1 VSSDFSTP
9 PLSEQ
14 PMMLKIKDVYNQVI
28 RLRLDPTKRDVELF
42 RNDYCVCTIG
52 HVGEAFKPIGF
63 LCSFTA
69 TVGTYMLGQKYKN
82 SDKFVVPYSVCV
94 SIFLSD
100 GYYFILSSFISE
112 LHFLGLRTSV
122 TLGF

>member
-1 VSSDFSTP
+1 MFIPFLFYIVSSDFSTP

-42 RNDYCVCTIG
+42 RIDYCGCTIG
-52 HVGEAFKPIGF
+52 HVGEAFKRTGY

-69 TVGTYMLGQKYKN
+69 TMGTYMLRQKYKN
-82 SDKFVVPYSVCV
+82 SDKFVVPYSACV
-94 SIFLSD
+94 SVSFYMMATVLFLSRF
-100 GYYFILSSFISE
+100 Y
-112 LHFLGLRTSV
+112 
-122 TLGF
+122 

>member
-1 VSSDFSTP
+1 MFFPFLFYIVSSDFSTP

-42 RNDYCVCTIG
+42 RIDYCGCTIG
-52 HVGEAFKPIGF
+52 HVGEAFKPTGY

-69 TVGTYMLGQKYKN
+69 TMGTYMLGQKYKN
-82 SDKFVVPYSVCV
+82 SDKFVVPYSACV
-94 SIFLSD
+94 SVSFYMMATVLFLS
-100 GYYFILSSFISE
+100 
-112 LHFLGLRTSV
+112 HFY
-122 TLGF
+122 